1 MQESLGDRMSDQ
13 IRILVADDHPLMR
26 SGIAA
31 EINAEPDMS
40 VVASAGDGE
49 EALSLFRNCRPDVAL
64 IDLRMPKM
72 NGLDLL
78 SAIRADFPTARII
91 ILTTSSGDAHAI
103 RAFRLGAVGY
113 LLKHMLRGDLI
124 STIREIHAGKRRVPD
139 EVAQLLA
146 QHAMEEQMTP
156 REIDVLSKVALGR
169 SNKIIGHELSISEH
183 TVKAHLKTILSKLG
197 ASDRTHAVTI
207 AAQRGFLDMHQ

>member
-1 MQESLGDRMSDQ
+1 MGGQ

-31 EINAEPDMS
+31 EINANSDMS
-40 VVASAGDGE
+40 VVAFAGDGE
-49 EALSLFRNCRPDVAL
+49 EALSLFRMHRPDIAL

-72 NGLDLL
+72 NGLELI

-91 ILTTSSGDAHAI
+91 ILTTASGDVHAI
-103 RAFRLGAVGY
+103 RAFRLGAAGY

-124 STIREIHAGKRRVPD
+124 STIRDVHAGKRRVPD

-183 TVKAHLKTILSKLG
+183 TVKAHLKAILSKLG

-207 AAQRGFLDMHQ
+207 ATRRGFLD

>member
-1 MQESLGDRMSDQ
+1 MSDR

-31 EINAEPDMS
+31 EINAEADMS
-40 VVASAGDGE
+40 VVALAGDGE
-49 EALSLFRNCRPDVAL
+49 EALSLFRAHRPDVSL

-78 SAIRADFPTARII
+78 SAIRTDFPAARII
-91 ILTTSSGDAHAI
+91 ILTTSSGDVHAI
-103 RAFRLGAVGY
+103 RAFRMGAVGY

-124 STIREIHAGKRRVPD
+124 ATIRDIHVGKRRIPD

-207 AAQRGFLDMHQ
+207 ATRRGFLDMHQ

>member
-1 MQESLGDRMSDQ
+1 MSDP

-31 EINAEPDMS
+31 EINAEPDMT
-40 VVASAGDGE
+40 VVASASDGQ
-49 EALSLFRNCRPDVAL
+49 EALSLFRTHRPDVSL

-78 SAIRADFPTARII
+78 SAIRTDFPNARFV
-91 ILTTSSGDAHAI
+91 ILTTASGDVHAI
-103 RAFRLGAVGY
+103 RAFRLGAAGY
-113 LLKHMLRGDLI
+113 LLKHMLRGELI
-124 STIREIHAGKRRVPD
+124 NTIRDIHAGKRRIPN

-146 QHAMEEQMTP
+146 QHAMDEQMTA
-156 REIDVLSKVALGR
+156 REIDVLSQVALGR
-169 SNKIIGHELSISEH
+169 SNKLIGSELSISEH
-183 TVKAHLKTILSKLG
+183 TVKAHLKTILAKLG

-207 AAQRGFLDMHQ
+207 ALKRGFLDTHQ

>member
-1 MQESLGDRMSDQ
+1 MSGQ

-49 EALSLFRNCRPDVAL
+49 EALTLFRAQRPDVSL

-78 SAIRADFPTARII
+78 SAIRADFPGARVI
-91 ILTTSSGDAHAI
+91 ILTTSSGDVHAI
-103 RAFRLGAVGY
+103 RAFRLGAAGY
-113 LLKHMLRGDLI
+113 LLKHMLRGDLVT
-124 STIREIHAGKRRVPD
+124 TIRDIHAGKRRIPD

-146 QHAMEEQMTP
+146 QHAVDEHMTP
-156 REIDVLSKVALGR
+156 REIDVLNKVALGR
-169 SNKIIGHELSISEH
+169 SNKIIGSELSISEH
-183 TVKAHLKTILSKLG
+183 TVKAHLKTILAKLG

-207 AAQRGFLDMHQ
+207 AMRRGFLDTQQ

>member
-1 MQESLGDRMSDQ
+1 MSDQ

>member
-1 MQESLGDRMSDQ
+1 MSDQ

-31 EINAEPDMS
+31 EINAETDMS

-49 EALSLFRNCRPDVAL
+49 EALSLFRTHRPDVAL

-78 SAIRADFPTARII
+78 SAIRADFPEARII
-91 ILTTSSGDAHAI
+91 ILTTSSGDVHAI
-103 RAFRLGAVGY
+103 RAFRMGAVGY

-124 STIREIHAGKRRVPD
+124 TTIRDIHAGKRRVPD

-183 TVKAHLKTILSKLG
+183 TVKAHLKAILSKLG
-197 ASDRTHAVTI
+197 ARDRTHAVTI
-207 AAQRGFLDMHQ
+207 ATRRGFLD